1 MGKNVVIIGGV
12 ACGSKVAARLRR
24 LDPEASIT
32 VLERGYFPSYAGCG
46 MPYFLGGVVSDYRHL
61 TSTPVGIERDA
72 AFFRKVKHVDMLTR
86 HEATRI
92 DRERRVVT
100 AIHLESGEERIF
112 PYDVLVLS
120 LGAQPVRP
128 NLPGRDLAGVFSLGT
143 MEDARAI
150 SRALEEGTVGRAVV
164 VGSGL
169 IGLEM
174 TEALK
179 NRGVEVSVVELLD
192 RPLGT
197 LLDRDFGALVAQGLE
212 RHGVPFFGGERV
224 VELVGEGGRVA
235 TVRTDRRDL
244 PADLVLLAVGVRP
257 SVDLAREAGLTLGPS
272 GGIMV
277 DEHLRTNDDRIYA
290 GGDCVEVPHILSGKS
305 VRQPMG
311 SAANRQGRVI
321 ADHIAGLPGRYA
333 GVAGTAIA
341 RIFDLTAARTGLDE
355 AGAREAGFDPVGV
368 TVVNSDMPHFMP
380 GSALLALRLV
390 ADRSTRRVLGGQV
403 VGLGRG
409 DKRLDALVASV
420 TGKITVDDL
429 ADLDLGYAPPF
440 STALDPLTHGA
451 NVLRNKLD
459 GLMDSWSPAE
469 LLDRKERGEPFLL
482 VDVRTPD
489 EVRLQGRLPFDDQV
503 NIPLGALW
511 EKGDT
516 LPGDRTLVVFCK
528 ISVRGWDAYGILRNK
543 GFGRV
548 VLLEGG
554 TAGWPYGLKG

>member
-46 MPYFLGGVVSDYRHL
+46 MPYFLSGVVSDYRHL

-100 AIHLESGEERIF
+100 AIHLESGEERTF

-143 MEDARAI
+143 MEDALAI
-150 SRALEEGTVGRAVV
+150 SRALEEGGVHRAVV

-179 NRGVEVSVVELLD
+179 SRGVEVSVVELLD
-192 RPLGT
+192 RPMGT

-224 VELVGEGGRVA
+224 VELMGEGGRVA

-257 SVDLAREAGLTLGPS
+257 SVDLAREAG
-272 GGIMV
+272 
-277 DEHLRTNDDRIYA
+277 
-290 GGDCVEVPHILSGKS
+290 
-305 VRQPMG
+305 
-311 SAANRQGRVI
+311 
-321 ADHIAGLPGRYA
+321 
-333 GVAGTAIA
+333 
-341 RIFDLTAARTGLDE
+341 
-355 AGAREAGFDPVGV
+355 FDPVGV
-368 TVVNSDMPHFMP
+368 TVVNSDIPHFMP
-380 GSALLALRLV
+380 GSALLVLRLV

-503 NIPLGALW
+503 NIPLGVLW

-516 LPGDRTLVVFCK
+516 LPRDRTLVVFCK
-528 ISVRGWDAYGILRNK
+528 ISVRGWDAYGILRSK
-543 GFGRV
+543 GFDRV
-548 VLLEGG
+548 VMLEGG
-554 TAGWPYGLKG
+554 TAGWPYGLKS